1 MRHSWLFILLFIIII
16 GVIFGAFANP
26 FVNSNQNQIPQ
37 AQTLPT
43 SQPTNHTASFAIF
56 TNGVFRVFTAPMYH
70 NLSPEVFIENPS
82 PNIIYVKKSNVTYN
96 DFFNTLPF
104 KLTRECITT
113 GTGEKYCTG
122 EKNKLRFFING
133 AENPN
138 ALDLIIQPN
147 DRLLITFGNLTDA
160 QIKSQEA
167 KIPKNN

>member
-1 MRHSWLFILLFIIII
+1 MKHSWLVILFIIIAI

-26 FVNSNQNQIPQ
+26 FVNHNQNTVLQQQISATPK
-37 AQTLPT
+37 P
-43 SQPTNHTASFAIF
+43 SNHTASFAIF

-70 NLSPEVFIENPS
+70 NLSPEVFIENPN

-104 KLTRECITT
+104 KLTRECLTT
-113 GTGEKYCTG
+113 GTNEKYCTG

-133 AENPN
+133 VENPN

-167 KIPKNN
+167 KIPAP